1 MLALSIGS
9 AMIDGLRD
17 SIAIAACVG
26 ALAGIG
32 LNIQF
37 GFAGLLNFGHVG
49 SALVGA
55 YGAAIVVNRGGP
67 LWVGVIVGIVAAG
80 ILGLLMGLPT
90 LRLRVDYLAIAT
102 ISVAEILRVVAN
114 SARMQSVTGGPIGI
128 SNVADDF
135 YAINP
140 IPEGRYGIGSF
151 SYNHNTLWAMIV
163 GWTLVALAS
172 LGVWALARSPWGRLL
187 KAIREDEE
195 ATRSLGKNVFAM
207 KLQAFVMGS
216 VIAGVAGIIFTFD
229 GGFVKPDFFIAQ
241 TTFNWYLVVILG
253 GAATVIG
260 PTVGSIV
267 FWFVISVFN
276 SLLSQAIG
284 QNGWWFIDSTDVGAV
299 RYVFVGVA
307 ITLLLVYRPQ
317 GLFGN
322 KDEAVIGER

>member
-9 AMIDGLRD
+9 ALIDGLRD

-90 LRLRVDYLAIAT
+90 LRLRADYLAIAT
-102 ISVAEILRVVAN
+102 ISVAEILRVLAN
-114 SARMQSVTGGPIGI
+114 SARMQSITGGPIGI

-216 VIAGVAGIIFTFD
+216 VIAGIAGIIFTFD

-299 RYVFVGVA
+299 RYVLVGVA
-307 ITLLLVYRPQ
+307 IALLLVYRPQ

-322 KDEAVIGER
+322 KEEAVIGER